1 MYTRSAFGAY
11 YPVDSVIHSL
21 NSVLKLINFL
31 IVILLLFLTN
41 SLYVVLF
48 ILMLVIIMILQSRV
62 PLYNY
67 FNAFYGLRYVY
78 LILAFVCA
86 YFNISFEGYL
96 IYALKIIIF
105 FEYMSILAYTTSPS
119 ETIYAISK
127 FLSLFNIFYLN
138 VNSFAFTLNNV
149 LRYYPLYQSVKYN
162 LYVTSSQRGIIYNKL
177 SISRRL
183 YLHFSTR
190 RLTKIK
196 SKQIVLEN
204 SLKQFDIKKQ
214 RTNLR
219 TNKVG
224 FNDIFFLIFHL
235 MLMYSYLIE
244 GGLI

>member
-105 FEYMSILAYTTSPS
+105 FEPWIMVLMVLAIVLPLIGL
-119 ETIYAISK
+119 IYGGVQLIFGFKPPKWRPGLVIFVVWLVVLVVLAVLFALGAISTD
-127 FLSLFNIFYLN
+127 Y
-138 VNSFAFTLNNV
+138 
-149 LRYYPLYQSVKYN
+149 
-162 LYVTSSQRGIIYNKL
+162 L
-177 SISRRL
+177 SI
-183 YLHFSTR
+183 
-190 RLTKIK
+190 
-196 SKQIVLEN
+196 
-204 SLKQFDIKKQ
+204 
-214 RTNLR
+214 
-219 TNKVG
+219 
-224 FNDIFFLIFHL
+224 
-235 MLMYSYLIE
+235 
-244 GGLI
+244 